1 MTTLVGPEVGRDNP
15 ALPHP
20 WRITAASVPG
30 SKRTAG
36 EPGDDAHAWTIE
48 GHWLVAAVADGA
60 GSAERSA
67 EGADLAA
74 AFFVEHFAWAL
85 AEDPTVSADRIFDSF
100 EATRLALERLCHRA
114 GDELNKFATT
124 LCVAV
129 ASATKVWAAQ
139 VGDGAVVVKDGERFE
154 ALASTTRGEFLNETT
169 FLTSPSWRR
178 EASVERRSVSS
189 PSLAL
194 LTDGLGLLALDLVSG
209 VPHAPFF
216 EPLFAFCAS
225 TDDATDDATDDGAD
239 EATISL
245 ERFLRSERVGSRT
258 DDDLTLLIAL

>member
-1 MTTLVGPEVGRDNP
+1 LTTLVGPEADRHNP
-15 ALPHP
+15 ALPRP
-20 WRITAASVPG
+20 WRVTAASVPG
-30 SKRTAG
+30 SKRAAG
-36 EPGDDAHAWTIE
+36 ESGDDAHAWTIE
-48 GHWLVAAVADGA
+48 GGWLVAAVADGA
-60 GSAERSA
+60 GSARRSA
-67 EGADLAA
+67 EGATLAA

-85 AEDPTVSADRIFDSF
+85 AEEPTVSADRLFDSF
-100 EATRLALERLCHRA
+100 EATRIALERLCSRA
-114 GDELNKFATT
+114 GGSLNDFATT

-129 ASATKVWAAQ
+129 ASDTEVWAAQ
-139 VGDGAVVVKDGERFE
+139 VGDGAVVLQTAGDFE

-169 FLTSPSWRR
+169 FLTSSSWRR
-178 EASVERRSVSS
+178 EASVERRSVTS

-225 TDDATDDATDDGAD
+225 TNDAIDRDTDEGA
-239 EATISL
+239 IGL

-258 DDDLTLLIAL
+258 DDDLTLLIASGP